1 MSRSTVLFITL
12 IFISVAP
19 TVSFALD
26 FSEEGIYRA
35 TKDACR
41 KVRSSDLSNLNA
53 DKLRAGYFP
62 SVEYTEVLN
71 FIRHESV
78 KQTALQ
84 MNFSENKAVTYI
96 IGLQSFHKA
105 LTECYPNDP
114 KLRTFFIRSVYS
126 ADRAGKIVGIA
137 AIATIFKGVGR
148 LSTLVQNWSATASN
162 MLGHLD
168 KAFIAFVSSAVLTGD
183 TSQSDSRKVKLDTQE
198 IQRRLSIERQNL
210 ELQLESLRK
219 QIYEQEEKLR
229 FCDNCP
235 EKNRITV
242 NRDGLLKI
250 LEISQQ
256 PK

>member
-1 MSRSTVLFITL
+1 MYRSTVLFITL

-19 TVSFALD
+19 KIAFALD

-35 TKDACR
+35 TKDACG
-41 KVRSSDLSNLNA
+41 KVGPADLSNLNA

-62 SVEYTEVLN
+62 SAEYTEVLN
-71 FIRHESV
+71 FIRRESV

-84 MNFSENKAVTYI
+84 MNFSENKSVTYI
-96 IGLQSFHKA
+96 IGLHSFHKA
-105 LTECYPNDP
+105 LSECYPNDP
-114 KLRTFFIRSVYS
+114 NLRAFFIRSIYS

-198 IQRRLSIERQNL
+198 IQNRLAIETRSL

-219 QIYEQEEKLR
+219 QIYEQEEQLR
-229 FCDNCP
+229 LCDNCP